1 MPPSASF
8 VAKYTGFFWGF
19 DVHVSFFSFLVKE
32 LDINYVFASFYL
44 DEKLFIVPIEFILV
58 NHSVVN
64 FVSKLSPN
72 QHQSSNVLYWLLLP
86 KYYIGCLI

>member
-58 NHSVVN
+58 NH
-64 FVSKLSPN
+64 F
-72 QHQSSNVLYWLLLP
+72 QSLISLANYHLTNIKAVM
-86 KYYIGCLI
+86 YYIGCFCQSIILVV